1 MGLWCQG
8 LDKDFG
14 GGAQSEAHFLAFDCK
29 KASLTGAQHADFATA
44 ADAEFFEAVEVFLF
58 PAKVDDYPFGF
69 RGKELDGNG
78 LCGWV
83 ESHGGGVSFR
93 CLVGQSVPNHDR
105 QSSLS

>member
-58 PAKVDDYPFGF
+58 PAKVDDHPFGF

-93 CLVGQSVPNHDR
+93 CLVGQPVPNHDR